1 MAGTAR
7 PFPTDP
13 VLSAIALDYRN
24 DSTSLIA
31 DIVLPRVPVPAP
43 RFSWTRF
50 PIAQVFT
57 VPNTLVGRRGRT
69 ERVEFSGTRDESAVN
84 DHAIE
89 FSVPQTDI
97 DEAAVMRARGLG
109 SFNPID
115 FSTMALADLL
125 MLDREVR
132 AAALIQSP
140 QNYAANKRLALSGT
154 DQFDHAE
161 SDPIKVFK
169 ACFGGTLIYRPN
181 TMTMSR
187 PVWSVV
193 SSHPKIVNAI
203 RGNVTGS
210 GIVTPDEFVQ
220 LFSGEGLKTLAI
232 GESFMNTARPG
243 QDALLSR
250 VWGNSISLTHIN
262 KMANPTTGGVT
273 FGFTGEYGSRSAMSW
288 PDRDV
293 GAEGGTVVRVSERL
307 REMIV
312 APDVGFL
319 IQNPIT
325 GMPGPT
331 IVPYEPVGGR

>member
-13 VLSAIALDYRN
+13 VLSALALGYHN
-24 DSTSLIA
+24 DSTTLIA
-31 DIVLPRVPVPAP
+31 DVVLPRVPVPAP
-43 RFSWTRF
+43 RFSWTRY

-69 ERVEFSGTRDESAVN
+69 ERVEFSGARDASEVN
-84 DHAIE
+84 DHALE

-97 DEAAVMRARGLG
+97 DEAKVMRDRGLG
-109 SFNPID
+109 SFNPVD
-115 FSTMALADLL
+115 FSTMALTDLIL
-125 MLDREVR
+125 LDREVR
-132 AAALIQSP
+132 AAAMIQDPS
-140 QNYAANKRLALSGT
+140 NYAINKRLTLSGT

-161 SDPIKVFK
+161 SDPIAVFK
-169 ACFGGTLIYRPN
+169 AAFNATLIYRPN

-203 RGNVTGS
+203 RGNVTGQ
-210 GIVTPDEFVQ
+210 GIVTPDEFVR

-232 GESFMNTARPG
+232 GESFVNTARPG
-243 QDALLSR
+243 QDARMAR
-250 VWGNSISLTHIN
+250 VWGNAISLTHLN
-262 KMANPTTGGVT
+262 PMANPTTGGVT
-273 FGFTGEYGSRSAMSW
+273 FGFTGEYGARFALSW

-293 GAEGGTVVRVSERL
+293 GAEGGVVVRVGERL
-307 REMIV
+307 RELVV

-331 IVPYEPVGGR
+331 IIPAETMRGY